1 MQQWISLPCQ
11 PLDENAQAAAI
22 KRQAD
27 LTKPPAA
34 LGELEGI
41 AIRLAGMQGTA
52 LPAVKQP
59 QITIFAADH
68 GVAAEGVSAFP
79 QSVTL
84 EMVKNFGTGGAAI
97 SVLAKSL
104 GAQLEVINLGTVE
117 PQATPIEGVTER
129 RIAAGTANFVS
140 APAMTEKQL
149 TTALDEGRQCVDRAI
164 ERDADLFI
172 GGEMGIANTTPAAA
186 LACVLTQLPAATMAG
201 PGTGLSQKGVQSKAK
216 VIRKGLKFHGSD
228 HTPIELLRRLGGF
241 EIAALTGAYIRC
253 AQKGIPALVDGFIST
268 AAALVA
274 IKHQPEIWD
283 WLIFSHTSAEP
294 GHTRILEALDARPL
308 INLGLKLGEGSGAA
322 TAFPLVQMAC
332 QLHSQMATF
341 SEAGVSEKND

>member
-1 MQQWISLPCQ
+1 MQQWTSLPCQ
-11 PLDENAQAAAI
+11 SLDEKAQAGAVS
-22 KRQAD
+22 RQAS
-27 LTKPPAA
+27 LTKPPSA
-34 LGELEGI
+34 LGELEGL
-41 AIRLAGMQGTA
+41 AIRLAGMQCTA
-52 LPAVKQP
+52 LPMVSQP

-104 GAQLEVINLGTVE
+104 GAHLEVINLGTIE
-117 PQATPIEGVTER
+117 PQAAAIDGVTEA
-129 RIAAGTANFVS
+129 RIAAGTANFVTG
-140 APAMTEKQL
+140 PAMTEKQL
-149 TTALDEGRQCVDRAI
+149 ETALDEGRQCIDRI
-164 ERDADLFI
+164 VERGLELFI
-172 GGEMGIANTTPAAA
+172 GGEMGIANTTSAAA
-186 LACVLTQLPAATMAG
+186 LGCALTQLPAATMAG
-201 PGTGLSQKGVQSKAK
+201 PGTGLSLQGVQSKAEI
-216 VIRKGLKFHGSD
+216 IRRGLKYHGTD
-228 HTPIELLRRLGGF
+228 HPPIELLRRLGGF

-274 IKHQPEIWD
+274 VKHQPDVLD

-294 GHTRILEALDARPL
+294 GHSRILEALEARPL
-308 INLGLKLGEGSGAA
+308 ISLGLKLGEGSGAA
-322 TAFPLVQMAC
+322 VTFPLIQMAC

-341 SEAGVSEKND
+341 SEAGVSEKID